1 LIKNSIINSDV
12 MEGLKILPDNSI
24 DCVVTSPPYWSLRDY
39 GVGGQLGLE
48 PTFQEYIQKLCN
60 IFDEVKRIL
69 KKEGTCWV
77 NIGDTYS
84 TVSGSMGKN
93 KWSQPKYSI
102 ADGSMPEKIKTPFPD
117 KSLCQIPSRFAI
129 EMTRRRGYI
138 VKNETDEAWLGG
150 IIEGEG
156 CITIA
161 HHNGY
166 YEPRVQ
172 IAMVNKGVLDRVQQI
187 TGVGTVS
194 KQTERNNPKW
204 RDSYIWKAS
213 GSTAAKICSDIFD
226 YLVSK
231 KEQARII
238 WRMVEMQKER
248 ERTGGDP
255 YSKVGQKYSEK
266 QMTERQ
272 KLFEEIKKHNQ
283 GNGTPTKLKNPTKN
297 EPWILRN
304 TIIWHKPN
312 CMPSSAKDRF
322 TVDFEKIFFF
332 VKNKKYWFNQ
342 QFEPYT
348 EPMNRWGGEKLVASG
363 ESSWDNGTGQTTYRD
378 RDMRPNPEGR
388 NKRAVWSVN
397 TKPYS
402 GAHFATFPEKLIE
415 PMVLAGCPEGGVV
428 LDPFFGSGTTG
439 VVAIRN
445 RRNYIGIELN
455 PEYIKLANDRIQSIE
470 QNLF

>member
-1 LIKNSIINSDV
+1 

-24 DCVVTSPPYWSLRDY
+24 DCVITSPPYWSLRDY

-93 KWSQPKYSI
+93 KWSQPIYSI
-102 ADGSMPEKIKTPFPD
+102 ADGSMPKKIKTPLPD

-129 EMTRRRGYI
+129 EMTNRG
-138 VKNETDEAWLGG
+138 
-150 IIEGEG
+150 
-156 CITIA
+156 
-161 HHNGY
+161 
-166 YEPRVQ
+166 
-172 IAMVNKGVLDRVQQI
+172 
-187 TGVGTVS
+187 
-194 KQTERNNPKW
+194 
-204 RDSYIWKAS
+204 
-213 GSTAAKICSDIFD
+213 
-226 YLVSK
+226 
-231 KEQARII
+231 
-238 WRMVEMQKER
+238 
-248 ERTGGDP
+248 
-255 YSKVGQKYSEK
+255 
-266 QMTERQ
+266 
-272 KLFEEIKKHNQ
+272 
-283 GNGTPTKLKNPTKN
+283 
-297 EPWILRN
+297 WILRN
-304 TIIWHKPN
+304 EIIWHKPN

-388 NKRAVWSVN
+388 NKRTVWSVN
-397 TKPYS
+397 TKPYK
-402 GAHFATFPEKLIE
+402 GAHFATFPEDLVV
-415 PMVLAGCPEGGVV
+415 PMIKAGCPEFVCKKCGKAREKVIEKDGEFQRRWSKNNVEGSPYIKQSSMQNIYKVIGLTDCGCNAGFGGGVV